1 MAGREV
7 DALTGTETTGHE
19 WDGIRELNTPLPKWW
34 LYVFYATIAWALV
47 YSILFPSWPWLG
59 GYYKGILG
67 QTNRGQYAESAAILQ
82 ASRAGWA
89 DKITAASLQQI
100 NDDPQLLEIATA
112 GGRTVF
118 ANNCAPCHGTGA
130 VGRQPGFPALV
141 DDDWLWGGTLDDIYT
156 TVKHGIRNNA
166 DSDARVS
173 QMPAFGADG
182 ILTPKQID
190 AIADHVLALSGQGKD
205 NPEGAAIYADNCV
218 ACHGELGKGEPS
230 LGAPNLT
237 DQIWLYGGTK
247 QAIVAQIAK
256 PRQGVMPP
264 WNNRLSD
271 VEIKEATVYVHS
283 LGGGQ

>member
-34 LYVFYATIAWALV
+34 LWVFYATIAWALV
-47 YSILFPSWPWLG
+47 YSILFPSWPWLS
-59 GYYKGILG
+59 GYYKGVLG
-67 QTNRGQYAESAAILQ
+67 YTNRGQFAERTAAFE
-82 ASRAGWA
+82 ASRVAWT
-89 DKITAASLQQI
+89 DKIAAASLQQI
-100 NDDPQLLEIATA
+100 NDDPQLLEIAVA

-118 ANNCAPCHGTGA
+118 ANNCAPCHGTSG
-130 VGRQPGFPALV
+130 VGRQPGYPALV
-141 DDDWLWGGTLDDIYT
+141 DDDWGWGGTLDDIYT
-156 TVKHGIRNNA
+156 TVQHGIRNAA
-166 DSDARVS
+166 DSEARVS

-190 AIADHVLALSGQGKD
+190 AVADHVLALSGQGKD

-218 ACHGELGKGEPS
+218 ACHGELGKGEPT

-247 QAIVAQIAK
+247 PAIVAQIAK

-264 WNNRLSD
+264 WHNRLSD
-271 VEIKEATVYVHS
+271 VEIKEATIYVHS